1 MVGVGL
7 WLVEDT
13 DMGYNSCD
21 ATEALKSISK
31 SVPILFIDLT
41 YLLIFVPYLVHCF
54 SLSHAATV
62 ETREWKRVRAE
73 RQGA

>member
-13 DMGYNSCD
+13 DMGYSSCD
-21 ATEALKSISK
+21 ATEAPKSISR

-41 YLLIFVPYLVHCF
+41 YLLIFFPILSIA
-54 SLSHAATV
+54 SLCHMLPL
-62 ETREWKRVRAE
+62 WKLE
-73 RQGA
+73 SGKE